1 MDGLFSTSSEYLIAI
16 MVYLGGS
23 AIILWCWYWIVQRL
37 PKPWGGMAWLIC
49 FAILLTPTV
58 SEGNNAALAPAIF
71 GLIFG
76 VLTKETALV
85 WSNLA
90 NILMV
95 IGVGVVAGYFAYKYL
110 ANQSKTEQ
118 KNSPL

>member
-23 AIILWCWYWIVQRL
+23 AIILWCWYAMVQRL
-37 PKPWGGMAWLIC
+37 PKPWGGITWLIC

-85 WSNLA
+85 WANLA

-95 IGVGVVAGYFAYKYL
+95 IGMGLIAGYFGYKYL
-110 ANQSKTEQ
+110 LGQGKVGQDS
-118 KNSPL
+118 SPR